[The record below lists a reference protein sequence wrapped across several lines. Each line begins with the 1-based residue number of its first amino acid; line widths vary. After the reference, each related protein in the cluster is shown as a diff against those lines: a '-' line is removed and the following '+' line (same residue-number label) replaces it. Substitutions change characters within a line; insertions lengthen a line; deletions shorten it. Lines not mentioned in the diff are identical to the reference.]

1 MAPSRKILISRISL
15 LILAGAAV
23 ILMLKYLPDILQLT
37 VSFDEFRKYILS
49 TGKAGPAVLI
59 LFQILQTVIAPIPGE
74 VVQIAGG
81 YIYGVTLGTIYVT
94 AGMLTGS
101 AIAFYFTRFMGGFL
115 IGRLIE
121 KKKLKWMTDMMERK
135 NFSVFLFIFFLIP
148 GLPKDFLVYIAGLT
162 PMKPL
167 RLFGI
172 LLAGR
177 LPWLI
182 ASVAVGANIYQ
193 KNYTST
199 IILSVLA
206 VVAFVLGLIYK
217 DKLIHRFGAGKSA
230 GRS

>member
-1 MAPSRKILISRISL
+1 MAPSRKIFIGRISL
-15 LILAGAAV
+15 LILAGLAV
-23 ILMLKYLPDILQLT
+23 ALMLKYLPDILELT
-37 VSFDEFRKYILS
+37 ASFDEFRKYVLSSGKWGPVILS
-49 TGKAGPAVLI
+49 

-81 YIYGVTLGTIYVT
+81 YIYGVTLGTVYVT
-94 AGMLTGS
+94 AGMLLGS

-115 IGRLIE
+115 VGRLIE

-148 GLPKDFLVYIAGLT
+148 GLPKDLLVYIAGLT

-167 RLFGI
+167 RFFGI

-182 ASVAVGANIYQ
+182 ASVAVGSNIYQ

-206 VVAFVLGLIYK
+206 LLAFVLGFIYK
-217 DKLIHRFGAGKSA
+217 DKLIHKFGAGKSA